1 MRCDRFTPDW
11 SAAPGGTR
19 PSVYGTA
26 RETVPDLGELKR
38 WSLRSAKLS
47 VVCHSLRRMRPI
59 QDKELGMIIDCD
71 SCVVRGLACEDC
83 VVSVLLGVPE
93 NVEIDV
99 LEQRAIDALGR
110 AGIVPRL
117 RLAPTDRSA

>member
-1 MRCDRFTPDW
+1 
-11 SAAPGGTR
+11 
-19 PSVYGTA
+19 
-26 RETVPDLGELKR
+26 
-38 WSLRSAKLS
+38 
-47 VVCHSLRRMRPI
+47 MRPI
-59 QDKELGMIIDCD
+59 PGKELGMIIDCD

-117 RLAPTDRSA
+117 RLAPRDRSA

>member
-1 MRCDRFTPDW
+1 
-11 SAAPGGTR
+11 
-19 PSVYGTA
+19 
-26 RETVPDLGELKR
+26 
-38 WSLRSAKLS
+38 LS
-47 VVCHSLRRMRPI
+47 VVCPSLRCMEPI
-59 QDKELGMIIDCD
+59 RGKELGMVIDCD
-71 SCVVRGLACEDC
+71 SCVVRGLACGDC

-117 RLAPTDRSA
+117 RLAPIDRSA

>member
-1 MRCDRFTPDW
+1 
-11 SAAPGGTR
+11 
-19 PSVYGTA
+19 
-26 RETVPDLGELKR
+26 
-38 WSLRSAKLS
+38 LS
-47 VVCHSLRRMRPI
+47 VVSHNVRRMGPI
-59 QDKELGMIIDCD
+59 ADRETRMIIDCD

-93 NVEIDV
+93 NVEIDA

-117 RLAPTDRSA
+117 RLERVNRSA

>member
-1 MRCDRFTPDW
+1 
-11 SAAPGGTR
+11 
-19 PSVYGTA
+19 
-26 RETVPDLGELKR
+26 
-38 WSLRSAKLS
+38 
-47 VVCHSLRRMRPI
+47 MRPT
-59 QDKELGMIIDCD
+59 QGEEPGMIIDCD

-93 NVEIDV
+93 SVEIDA

-117 RLAPTDRSA
+117 RLERTNRSA